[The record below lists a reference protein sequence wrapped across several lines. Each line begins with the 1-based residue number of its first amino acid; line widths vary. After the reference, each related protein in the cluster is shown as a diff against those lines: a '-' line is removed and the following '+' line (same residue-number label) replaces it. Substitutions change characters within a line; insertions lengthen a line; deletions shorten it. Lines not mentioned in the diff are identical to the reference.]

1 MDTVKGYFGMRKG
14 SLAKL
19 PNDGPL
25 FIHLNNK
32 AIVQVGLLDQAS
44 PICCLLSFLN
54 MLTQKLAV

>member
-1 MDTVKGYFGMRKG
+1 MLAQEPLDVVKGYFGMIKK

-32 AIVQVGLLDQAS
+32 PILQVGLLDQAS
-44 PICCLLSFLN
+44 PTILLFFFLF
-54 MLTQKLAV
+54 